1 MFFENLCLWAFLS
14 VNEDVGT
21 TFKKDLE
28 NCIAYMKHPFR
39 RWKLEFIR
47 SSWDSLL
54 IGFVMG
60 ALVMAL
66 VMALAI
72 QTGTTWNSLLI
83 TSVTGALGIFVGSLI
98 ERKTKHQ
105 LWLSERRAEFFAE
118 FLKILQKCEEK
129 ASIYLRENPEEKP
142 RKSHQLYEIYYPARD
157 YAKIVRLFLRE
168 DLRDHFEKLVR
179 KIGGS
184 YSLDIKE
191 RAGKMVEVK
200 EEIQKI
206 LEEHI
211 KNPKW

>member
-1 MFFENLCLWAFLS
+1 
-14 VNEDVGT
+14 
-21 TFKKDLE
+21 
-28 NCIAYMKHPFR
+28 MKEII
-39 RWKLEFIR
+39 EFIR

-72 QTGTTWNSLLI
+72 QNGTTWNSLLI
-83 TSVTGALGIFVGSLI
+83 ASVTGALGIFVGSLI

-118 FLKILQKCEEK
+118 FLKTLQKCEEE
-129 ASIYLRENPEEKP
+129 ASTYLRENPEEKP
-142 RKSHQLYEIYYPARD
+142 RKSQQLDKIYYPACD

-168 DLRDHFEKLVR
+168 DLRDHFEELVR

-184 YSLDIKE
+184 YYLDIKE
-191 RAGKMVEVK
+191 RAGEMVKVK

>member
-1 MFFENLCLWAFLS
+1 
-14 VNEDVGT
+14 
-21 TFKKDLE
+21 
-28 NCIAYMKHPFR
+28 MKEII
-39 RWKLEFIR
+39 EFIR

-66 VMALAI
+66 AI
-72 QTGTTWNSLLI
+72 QNGTTWDSLLI

-118 FLKILQKCEEK
+118 FLKTLQNCEEK

-142 RKSHQLYEIYYPARD
+142 RKSQQLDKIYYPACD

-168 DLRDHFEKLVR
+168 DSRDHFEELVR
-179 KIGGS
+179 EIGGS
-184 YSLDIKE
+184 YSLNIKE
-191 RAGKMVEVK
+191 RAGKMVKVK